1 MSAAMQPLFVSIIID
16 NFNYARFL
24 RAAIDSAL
32 AQTYAH
38 KEVIVV
44 DDGSTDISRDIIGQ
58 YGDRIRS
65 VLKANGGQA
74 SALNAGFGASR
85 GDIIVFLDSD
95 DILLSDCVGNAARV
109 FDETRGERAV
119 AKVQWPLWVIDE
131 FGNRRGDETRP
142 PRVPPQGD
150 FREAVLERGPA
161 AVVGSP
167 TSGNA
172 WSRAFLQW
180 AMPAPEDVAYYR
192 VCADEFLNTLAPIF
206 GEVRTIA
213 DPQGLY
219 RIHGANIYS
228 ARRPEDA
235 LHLDLDG
242 HEQQCQALSKYLAK
256 RGISVDLDSW
266 RRNSWFHRLQQT
278 VDDVSSLIG
287 EGQSFV
293 LIDDDTFGPREIF
306 RGRRAIHLHEQHG
319 VDWGPPQDDN
329 AAIDQLDRRRE
340 AGASFLVI
348 AWPSFWWLEH
358 YREFRRHLE
367 LHFKQILSND
377 RLIAFNLRS
386 PVPRARPLVSII
398 INNYNYGRFLREA
411 IDSALAQDYSAV
423 EVVVVDD
430 GSTDDSH
437 EIISSYGNRIR
448 AVFKPNGG
456 QGSAYNAGLAV
467 CRGQYVCML
476 DADDTLYPHAIRTAV
491 DALDDPK
498 IVKVQWP
505 LAMTDAAGR
514 PTGELSTKRTP
525 PDGDLLDFVTENGP
539 YYDWYTTT
547 GPLYSRQFLD
557 RVLPVPEPP
566 YRNGGDVYLIT
577 LAPVF
582 GTIRNVSQPLGT
594 YRAHGQNNYR
604 ERKLDAARIQNYI
617 VRFETNCDMLA
628 KYLREIGRTPER
640 ELWKQRNFN
649 YLWPSRLLRAK
660 HDLTELAPSGSSVIL
675 VNDDE
680 WGDGQLL
687 PQRRLIAF
695 LEREGEY
702 WGPPPDD
709 QTAISELQRLRS
721 AGASFVAFW
730 WTCYWWLQEYPR
742 MNQWIRSKFPCVMEA
757 DHLTVF
763 DLRART

>member
-1 MSAAMQPLFVSIIID
+1 VEPLLVSIIID

-44 DDGSTDISRDIIGQ
+44 DDGSTDNSRDIIEQ
-58 YGDRIRS
+58 YGARIRS

-74 SALNAGFGASR
+74 SALNAGFAASR
-85 GDIIVFLDSD
+85 GNIIMFLDSD
-95 DILLSDCVGNAARV
+95 DTLLPDCAANAVRV
-109 FDETRGERAV
+109 FEETRAGRAV
-119 AKVQWPLWVIDE
+119 AKVQWPLWVTDE

-142 PRVPPQGD
+142 PRVPPEGD
-150 FREAVLERGPA
+150 FRELVLARGPA

-180 AMPAPEDVAYYR
+180 GMPAPEDVAYYR
-192 VCADEFLNTLAPIF
+192 VCADEYLNTLAPIF

-213 DPQGLY
+213 HPQGLY

-228 ARRPEDA
+228 ARGPNDA
-235 LHLDLDG
+235 LRFELDG
-242 HEQQCQALSKYLAK
+242 HNQQCQALSKFLAN
-256 RGISVDLDSW
+256 RGIGVDVDSW

-278 VDDVSSLIG
+278 VDDVTGIVDEG
-287 EGQSFV
+287 ETVVF
-293 LIDDDTFGPREIF
+293 IDDGTFGRREIF
-306 RGRRAIHLHEQHG
+306 QNRRAVHLHEQDG
-319 VDWGPPQDDN
+319 LDWGPPTNDT
-329 AAIDQLDRRRE
+329 AAIDQLERRRA
-340 AGASFLVI
+340 AGACFLII

-358 YREFRRHLE
+358 YREFHRHIE

-377 RLIAFNLRS
+377 RLLAFDLRN
-386 PVPRARPLVSII
+386 RGTRERPLVSII

-411 IDSALAQDYSAV
+411 IDSALAQDYPAV

-430 GSTDDSH
+430 GSTDDSR
-437 EIISSYGNRIR
+437 EIFSTYGNRIK

-467 CRGQYVCML
+467 SGGEYVCML

-491 DALDDPK
+491 DALNDPR

-525 PDGDLLDFVTENGP
+525 PNGDLLDFVTENGP

-547 GPLYSRQFLD
+547 GPLYARSFLD
-557 RVLPVPEPP
+557 RVLPVPEPL

-582 GTIRNVSQPLGT
+582 GTIRNVSEPLGT
-594 YRAHGQNNYR
+594 YREHAQNNYR
-604 ERKLDAARIQNYI
+604 GRKLDAERIQHYI
-617 VRFETNCDMLA
+617 ARFETNCDMLA
-628 KYLREIGRTPER
+628 KYLRQTGRSPDPQ
-640 ELWKQRNFN
+640 LWKQRNFN

-660 HDLTELAPSGSSVIL
+660 DDLAELAPSGSSVIL

-695 LEREGEY
+695 LEREGQY

-709 QTAISELQRLRS
+709 QTAISELQRLRT

-730 WTCYWWLQEYPR
+730 WTCYWWLQQYPQMAR
-742 MNQWIRSKFPCVMEA
+742 WIRSEFPCVLES

-763 DLRART
+763 DLRG